1 MSVIWPLSKLF
12 ARAPASVENRSQY
25 EQCLLY
31 TYSIIYHTD
40 GWQRHRNTRDDNTAP
55 CQQKWMQ
62 FFRVPHSFECGNFI
76 AKYKNHESTQSAAA
90 VEAGSGSVYFP
101 ERTDG
106 RVNSGHA
113 ECYTLFTAQIAQGT
127 KSSFFLFSHHSAKWR
142 RIILVFC
149 FSCRFVQCALIRYGI
164 CKYIDGLGRRG
175 RTTSPA
181 ATSRTDAH
189 CFCGWLCWSEK
200 QLLSVLIQQ
209 SLLRQPM
216 DGSSRVEPCGKI
228 FILWSRFDEMVRKW
242 VFYAML
248 IESNW
253 KIKILHHIISTV

>member
-127 KSSFFLFSHHSAKWR
+127 KSSFFFVFSSFCQMEKDNFGFLFFLPVRAVCTTH
-142 RIILVFC
+142 F
-149 FSCRFVQCALIRYGI
+149 YGTAYVNI
-164 CKYIDGLGRRG
+164 
-175 RTTSPA
+175 SM
-181 ATSRTDAH
+181 
-189 CFCGWLCWSEK
+189 GWAGEDER
-200 QLLSVLIQQ
+200 QV
-209 SLLRQPM
+209 LLRQAVQM
-216 DGSSRVEPCGKI
+216 GTVFVVGCVDRRNSYYRYWYSRVCCASRWTVRVEWSLVGKY
-228 FILWSRFDEMVRKW
+228 LSFDHGLMKW
-242 VFYAML
+242 
-248 IESNW
+248 
-253 KIKILHHIISTV
+253 